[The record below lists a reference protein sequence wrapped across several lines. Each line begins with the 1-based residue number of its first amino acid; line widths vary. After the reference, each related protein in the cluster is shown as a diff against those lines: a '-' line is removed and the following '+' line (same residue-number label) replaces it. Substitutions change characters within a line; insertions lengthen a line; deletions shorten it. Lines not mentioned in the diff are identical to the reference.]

1 MLSEIVK
8 VSAVE
13 PEFVRLQPFNHGT
26 CTSCSLKPTCGQY
39 LLNSLHLNREVAF
52 PSRLVPKEM
61 DVKSLKKG
69 TQIQINIEAS
79 KLVQLALLLY
89 LLPII
94 SILFVALIADLA
106 GFSEML
112 ILALVVIVLSFSMRM
127 IHRYFKS
134 HVGLEEINLS
144 LIPDGR

>member
-1 MLSEIVK
+1 
-8 VSAVE
+8 
-13 PEFVRLQPFNHGT
+13 
-26 CTSCSLKPTCGQY
+26 
-39 LLNSLHLNREVAF
+39 
-52 PSRLVPKEM
+52 VPKEM

-127 IHRYFKS
+127 IHRYLKS